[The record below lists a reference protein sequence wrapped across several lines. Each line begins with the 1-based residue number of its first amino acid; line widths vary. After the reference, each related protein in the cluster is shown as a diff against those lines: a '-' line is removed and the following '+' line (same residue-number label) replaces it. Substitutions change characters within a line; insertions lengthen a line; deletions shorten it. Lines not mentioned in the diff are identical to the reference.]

1 MAYKK
6 RFDTSSAYGQ
16 LIILVFLPICVLAAV
31 GGILVFHETMRASE
45 SEQEALAEA
54 VLIRYKPMVTELI
67 PELLEQEREQL
78 KDNKKTAKQIVGG
91 VASASQNALETSINN
106 SQLPLSQV
114 HSDHYIGASGG
125 SLNSAV
131 LSEQALGGIKTPSAS
146 SAIIL
151 DESRAIDANR
161 SNSTVVPKG
170 AMATLVAIRD
180 KLSRMQSEQHV
191 QRIAIINEDNQV
203 LATVG
208 YGVDEAWPMIDA
220 SQNFLSQQ
228 ETPIGTSYG
237 SVLGEFE
244 GQRLWLLVD
253 MDNEPLYIARYRIAM
268 ALVITGL
275 LTLLILLLS
284 LNIYAKRWIAPIYEL
299 RLQLQ
304 RTHADNL
311 YKPIPVESDG
321 ELNLLQQDL
330 VKTLRRLHSSFQEL
344 KDHAEQTE
352 DDLRLAFDEMEM
364 QNISIRNSRDA
375 AISTSQA
382 KSAFL
387 ANISHELRT
396 PLNSIDGFINL
407 LARHGELNA
416 EQDLYVQ
423 TIRKSSAHLLA
434 LVNDVLDFSKIEA
447 GKLLLDRHEFDLYD
461 TVYDVVDMLS
471 PVSAEKGLRVAVL
484 FYNDVPMRIIGDALR
499 LKQILTNIVG
509 NAIKFTDTGDVVV
522 RVSLDDYQD
531 NYLMISVQDSGK
543 GISEAD
549 QKMLFQSFSQGD
561 PSITRQYGGSGLGL
575 VISKQLT
582 RLMGGDIGFYDNA
595 QENIANQGATFWF
608 RMPTHV
614 DVLEAE
620 TGQTIA
626 LPVLAP
632 LASPTDEFHIL
643 VWINHAASRQVLK
656 ASLQNLPI
664 HLTQANSL
672 PGVLESLKERGN
684 YWDWVIVDND
694 TQDDMM
700 ALLKQIRL
708 HYQGK
713 LAVFGYQVTADQALL
728 NRYHANILYEPL
740 DKRQLYAMLDTQK
753 KTLPVQNQMPRW
765 HGVTVLAVDD
775 HLPNLLVLDAL
786 LSEFGINV
794 ITANSGFDAIE
805 IISKQQ
811 TKHHKTAKT
820 AQQSLSNKTQL
831 SKAEARAQVSKTTTH
846 SNVNIHNNVD
856 DKTRTDDK
864 DNIDL
869 IFMDIQMPRM
879 SGREAAQQ
887 IRNIE
892 NPDSRIPIIA
902 LTAHGL
908 ADERDKLIA
917 SGIDDYVGKPISQP
931 QLLQVLQKWLDR
943 PATSERYA
951 LPNPSD
957 SAPDELPIDTHTQ
970 SLSQMPLSTQNVSA
984 LNTSTLNISV
994 SDSLADTLT
1003 TPKTAPKKTPK
1014 LLTQNMTSNYGD
1026 SHYQNT
1032 NVPISTRKPGMR
1044 KDHNISRPL
1053 SLKKIRDNYLRDSQP
1068 RDDYLREPQRVT
1080 QPRYQEVQHPES
1092 NVIAGQGQQSLDY
1105 QPSDSS
1111 LNSSAIAEL
1120 AVLDWQD
1127 ALTRSANKPDLAAT
1141 LVIMMLD
1148 TIANEKEALAQAW
1161 QDRDRNEL
1169 SQIAHRILGASRYTG
1184 VPQLRQASQ
1193 DLEDKCLLNIQHTTP
1208 AQFAMLK
1215 PYYETLMLA
1224 LTNLQTLDLDP
1235 YPELSFHR
1243 LSENDMTWKMI

>member
-1 MAYKK
+1 MTNKK

-45 SEQEALAEA
+45 SEQNALAEA

-67 PELLEQEREQL
+67 PELLEQERIQFN
-78 KDNKKTAKQIVGG
+78 DNKETAKKIVGD
-91 VASASQNALETSINN
+91 VASVGQSALDNSGSHSLGLV
-106 SQLPLSQV
+106 SQL
-114 HSDHYIGASGG
+114 
-125 SLNSAV
+125 NSNDYFGTPNSRLTNAV
-131 LSEQALGGIKTPSAS
+131 LSEDALGGVQTPMPSSAVIVDESQAS
-146 SAIIL
+146 SA
-151 DESRAIDANR
+151 DK
-161 SNSTVVPKG
+161 PKG
-170 AMATLVAIRD
+170 AIAALVAIRD

-191 QRIAIINEDNQV
+191 QRIAIINENNQV

-208 YGVDEAWPMIDA
+208 YGVHEPWPVIDPA
-220 SQNFLSQQ
+220 ANFLSQLP
-228 ETPIGTSYG
+228 TPIGTAYG
-237 SVLGEFE
+237 SVLGTFDE
-244 GQRLWLLVD
+244 QRLWLLID
-253 MDNEPLYIARYRIAM
+253 MDNEPLYLARYRIAI

-275 LTLLILLLS
+275 FTILILLLS

-304 RTHADNL
+304 RTNVDNL
-311 YKPIPVESDG
+311 YKPFAVESDG

-344 KDHAEQTE
+344 KNHAEQTE

-364 QNISIRNSRDA
+364 QNISIRNARDA

-447 GKLLLDRHEFDLYD
+447 GKLILDRHDFDLYD
-461 TVYDVVDMLS
+461 TIYDVVDMLS
-471 PVSAEKGLRVAVL
+471 PVAAEKGLRMAVF
-484 FYNDVPMRIIGDALR
+484 FYNDVPMRIVGDALR
-499 LKQILTNIVG
+499 LKQVLTNIVG

-531 NYLMISVQDSGK
+531 NDLMISVQDSGK
-543 GISEAD
+543 GISKTD
-549 QKMLFQSFSQGD
+549 QKLLFQSFSQGD
-561 PSITRQYGGSGLGL
+561 PSTTRQYGGTGLGL

-608 RMPTHV
+608 RIPTHV
-614 DVLEAE
+614 DVLEAP
-620 TGQTIA
+620 TGQSISP
-626 LPVLAP
+626 PVLAP
-632 LASPTDEFHIL
+632 LASVSDEFHIL
-643 VWINHAASRQVLK
+643 VWMNHPASIQVLK

-684 YWDWVIVDND
+684 FWDWVIVDND

-713 LAVFGYQVTADQALL
+713 LAVFGYQVAADQALL
-728 NRYHANILYEPL
+728 NRYQANILFEPL

-753 KTLPVQNQMPRW
+753 SRAPMTAPLPRW
-765 HGVTVLAVDD
+765 QGVTVLAVDD

-786 LSEFGINV
+786 LSELGIQV

-811 TKHHKTAKT
+811 TKNSKPSKTIV
-820 AQQSLSNKTQL
+820 QSLSNKTQL
-831 SKAEARAQVSKTTTH
+831 SKAETRSKAKPI
-846 SNVNIHNNVD
+846 SLAPI
-856 DKTRTDDK
+856 DDK
-864 DNIDL
+864 DGDKDRIDL

-879 SGREAAQQ
+879 SGRAAAEQ
-887 IRNIE
+887 IRKIE
-892 NPDSRIPIIA
+892 NPERRVPIIA

-908 ADERDKLIA
+908 ADERDKLMA

-931 QLLQVLQKWLDR
+931 QLVQVLQKWLSR
-943 PATSERYA
+943 SETPTNTA
-951 LPNPSD
+951 LAENKP
-957 SAPDELPIDTHTQ
+957 
-970 SLSQMPLSTQNVSA
+970 
-984 LNTSTLNISV
+984 LNISHQHKDAV
-994 SDSLADTLT
+994 DEQELAFRKQKSAAM
-1003 TPKTAPKKTPK
+1003 PKDK
-1014 LLTQNMTSNYGD
+1014 
-1026 SHYQNT
+1026 
-1032 NVPISTRKPGMR
+1032 
-1044 KDHNISRPL
+1044 NIARPL
-1053 SLKKIRDNYLRDSQP
+1053 SLKKIRDDYLRDSQP
-1068 RDDYLREPQRVT
+1068 RDDYLREPTRET
-1080 QPRYQEVQHPES
+1080 QPRYQQSQYHEQLPQNFNSEPQPSMES
-1092 NVIAGQGQQSLDY
+1092 ATSLD
-1105 QPSDSS
+1105 SF
-1111 LNSSAIAEL
+1111 

-1127 ALTRSANKPDLAAT
+1127 ALKRSANKPDLAAT
-1141 LVIMMLD
+1141 LIGMMLETID
-1148 TIANEKEALAQAW
+1148 TEKQALNHAW
-1161 QDRDRNEL
+1161 NARDRQQL
-1169 SQIAHRILGASRYTG
+1169 GQIAHRILGASRYTG
-1184 VPQLRQASQ
+1184 VPQLRFASQ
-1193 DLEDKCLLNIQHTTP
+1193 NLEDKCLLSSQHASP
-1208 AQFAMLK
+1208 AQFAKLE
-1215 PYYETLMLA
+1215 PYFKELLTA
-1224 LTNLQTLDLDP
+1224 LNNLQNHDLSP
-1235 YPELSFHR
+1235 YPQLTVHQ
-1243 LSENDMTWKMI
+1243 LSENDMAWKMI

>member
-31 GGILVFHETMRASE
+31 GGILVFYETMRASN

-54 VLIRYKPMVTELI
+54 FLIRYKPMVTELI
-67 PELLEQEREQL
+67 PELLLQQSQQSKANEENAQ
-78 KDNKKTAKQIVGG
+78 NIVDGM
-91 VASASQNALETSINN
+91 AAASQSALEKSIPAEH
-106 SQLPLSQV
+106 LPLSQV
-114 HSDHYIGASGG
+114 HSDHYIGTRVG
-125 SLNSAV
+125 SLSSAA
-131 LSEQALGGIKTPSAS
+131 LSEEVLGGMSTATQS
-146 SAIIL
+146 
-151 DESRAIDANR
+151 
-161 SNSTVVPKG
+161 STVVVDESQVSTERAPQG
-170 AMATLVAIRD
+170 AVASLVSIRER
-180 KLSRMQSEQHV
+180 LSRMQSEQHV
-191 QRIAIINEDNQV
+191 QRIAIINENNQL

-208 YGVDEAWPMIDA
+208 YGVNEPWPLIDA
-220 SQNFLSQQ
+220 SQRFFSQQ
-228 ETPIGTSYG
+228 ATPIGTAYG
-237 SVLGEFE
+237 SVLGNFE
-244 GQRLWLLVD
+244 GQKLWLLVD

-275 LTLLILLLS
+275 ITILILLLS

-304 RTHADNL
+304 RTHVDNL
-311 YKPIPVESDG
+311 YKPVPVETDG

-330 VKTLRRLHSSFQEL
+330 VRTLRRLHSSFQEL

-364 QNISIRNSRDA
+364 QNISIRDARDA

-447 GKLLLDRHEFDLYD
+447 GKLVLDRHEFDLYD
-461 TVYDVVDMLS
+461 TIYDVVDMFS
-471 PVSAEKGLRVAVL
+471 PVTAEKGLRMAVL
-484 FYNDVPMRIIGDALR
+484 FYNDVPMRIVGDALR
-499 LKQILTNIVG
+499 LKQVLTNIVG
-509 NAIKFTDTGDVVV
+509 NAIKFTDSGDVVV
-522 RVSLDDYQD
+522 RVGLDDHRD
-531 NYLMISVQDSGK
+531 NHLMISVQDSGK
-543 GISEAD
+543 GISIAD

-561 PSITRQYGGSGLGL
+561 PSITRQYGGTGLGL

-608 RMPTHV
+608 RMPAHV
-614 DVLEAE
+614 DVLEAA

-626 LPVLAP
+626 LPILAP
-632 LASPTDEFHIL
+632 LASASDEFHVL
-643 VWINHAASRQVLK
+643 VWINHTASRQVLK
-656 ASLQNLPI
+656 ASLQSLPI
-664 HLTQANSL
+664 KLTQANSL
-672 PGVLESLKERGN
+672 PGVLESLKEQGN

-713 LAVFGYQVTADQALL
+713 LAVFGYQVAADQALL

-753 KTLPVQNQMPRW
+753 RSAPIQTQAPRW
-765 HGVTVLAVDD
+765 TGVTVLAVDD

-786 LSEFGINV
+786 LSELGIQV

-805 IISKQQ
+805 LISKQQ
-811 TKHHKTAKT
+811 TKNIKVAK
-820 AQQSLSNKTQL
+820 ANQQSLLNKTKI
-831 SKAEARAQVSKTTTH
+831 SKAQAHAQINKA
-846 SNVNIHNNVD
+846 SNNALSTADVNAE
-856 DKTRTDDK
+856 DKAGAEDRTDSDNK
-864 DNIDL
+864 SNIDL

-879 SGREAAQQ
+879 SGREAAEQ
-887 IRNIE
+887 IRKIE
-892 NPDSRIPIIA
+892 VDDTRIPIIA

-908 ADERDKLIA
+908 SDERDKLIA

-931 QLLQVLQKWLDR
+931 QLLQVLQKWLGR
-943 PATSERYA
+943 TATTEGLTA
-951 LPNPSD
+951 TPINTTPQAID
-957 SAPDELPIDTHTQ
+957 SQ
-970 SLSQMPLSTQNVSA
+970 NLSTPNKG
-984 LNTSTLNISV
+984 LMTFYTTDTT
-994 SDSLADTLT
+994 DSLAVANNAGTDDAIHIKQIGV
-1003 TPKTAPKKTPK
+1003 KTDKRTA
-1014 LLTQNMTSNYGD
+1014 
-1026 SHYQNT
+1026 
-1032 NVPISTRKPGMR
+1032 
-1044 KDHNISRPL
+1044 RPL
-1053 SLKKIRDNYLRDSQP
+1053 SLKKIRDDYLRDSQP
-1068 RDDYLREPQRVT
+1068 RDDYRREPQRAT
-1080 QPRYQEVQHPES
+1080 QPRYENLHYQRSGQAPLKAPAYQTLDRPKTDVIRGVGSIDGIEDIDSKSS
-1092 NVIAGQGQQSLDY
+1092 NPKDTPSKTNTIEALDI
-1105 QPSDSS
+1105 
-1111 LNSSAIAEL
+1111 LN
-1120 AVLDWQD
+1120 WQD
-1127 ALTRSANKPDLAAT
+1127 ALTRSANKPDLAAK
-1141 LVIMMLD
+1141 LIIMMLD
-1148 TIANEKEALAQAW
+1148 TIADEKEGLTQAWKARDRSMLAQI
-1161 QDRDRNEL
+1161 
-1169 SQIAHRILGASRYTG
+1169 SHRILGGSRYTG

-1193 DLEDKCLLNIQHTTP
+1193 NLEDKCLLNIQHTTP
-1208 AQFAMLK
+1208 AQIAMLK
-1215 PYYETLMLA
+1215 PYYEDLLLA
-1224 LTNLQTLDLDP
+1224 LTNLQTLDLSP
-1235 YPELSFHR
+1235 YSQLNYHR